1 MRRNIADTE
10 CGIYLTFSCRELQ
23 MIRKVSALYDIDYGV
38 CVWRDLLDQWHWW
51 AANWRKFPG
60 YFLGEVAALSFDV
73 FLARQDIAERGFPI
87 YEKMSRKRRGGVS
100 RTDAR
105 AHN

>member
-1 MRRNIADTE
+1 MAKSKGEEYPAFTD
-10 CGIYLTFSCRELQ
+10 RELKL
-23 MIRKVSALYDIDYGV
+23 IRKMNELYGHDY
-38 CVWRDLLDQWHWW
+38 CLNDWRSLLDQWHWW
-51 AANWRKFPG
+51 SANWRKYPG
-60 YFLGEVAALSFDV
+60 YFLGEVAVMSFDV
-73 FLARQDIAERGFPI
+73 FLARQDIVESGFPI